1 MEHRLDQRIEMPL
14 KAWVNF
20 GDMPTLITST
30 RNISKSGV
38 CLAFTHS
45 DLKVSYVM
53 DIVFEDHHAE
63 AHWRCK
69 ALVIHTSQRGTG
81 VLLGREL
88 PFAMPDAAWKFG
100 KQVILPASASL
111 QSINKL
117 QFNYT
122 GTEQERASAGN

>member
-1 MEHRLDQRIEMPL
+1 MEHRLDQRIETPL
-14 KAWVNF
+14 KVWINF
-20 GDMPTLITST
+20 GDMPTLITTT

-53 DIVFEDHHAE
+53 DIVFEDHYAD

-81 VLLGREL
+81 VLLGQEL
-88 PFAMPDAAWKFG
+88 PFIMPGRAMELRKTNR
-100 KQVILPASASL
+100 S
-111 QSINKL
+111 
-117 QFNYT
+117 
-122 GTEQERASAGN
+122 E